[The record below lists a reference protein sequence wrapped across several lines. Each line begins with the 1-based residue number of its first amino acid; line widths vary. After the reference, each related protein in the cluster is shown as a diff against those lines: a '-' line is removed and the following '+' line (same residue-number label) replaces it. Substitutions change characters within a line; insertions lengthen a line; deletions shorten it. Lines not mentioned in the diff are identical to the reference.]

1 MESWITIKLISAKLI
16 SANKTVQREEYQDAV
31 SIFF

>member
-1 MESWITIKLISAKLI
+1 MESQITIDVI
-16 SANKTVQREEYQDAV
+16 SANKAVQREEYQDAV

>member
-1 MESWITIKLISAKLI
+1 MESQITIDVI